1 MKIRSVTLFDNPG
14 QSIRSDFLL
23 LVEKFNQKVKAAF
36 QDSSFEVQTIRF
48 ATPPYPILLKGM
60 GADQV
65 IELCHPAGKNLEQF
79 GVRVPLVGSCSSGLP

>member
-23 LVEKFNQKVKAAF
+23 LVEKFNQEVKAAF

-48 ATPPYPILLKGM
+48 ATPPYPILLDGM
-60 GADQV
+60 KTDQV
-65 IELCHPAGKNLEQF
+65 IDYAIQLEGTLNSLGYEYLSLGPA
-79 GVRVPLVGSCSSGLP
+79 LPDYP